1 MPRSPHAVFAHQ
13 QRVWITGCFLQTEIF
28 PCLTSCKWPVPSC
41 AQRADSKR
49 CMCLGKRQNFCFLS
63 THLQQEMN
71 TVVESISTYLILGPR
86 SVLSSLRWT
95 EDELTSAEIKGNC
108 HTQRPLCKSHFC
120 AQGQVSWAKAAVCSC
135 AAPHS
140 PQHNPSSLSISY
152 LSQQQPDVSFKIYYT
167 GSFPKDAD
175 YCSGRTCGAGST
187 QAGSTAPL
195 PHQVMTFVETSW
207 RS

>member
-1 MPRSPHAVFAHQ
+1 
-13 QRVWITGCFLQTEIF
+13 
-28 PCLTSCKWPVPSC
+28 
-41 AQRADSKR
+41 
-49 CMCLGKRQNFCFLS
+49 
-63 THLQQEMN
+63 MN

-86 SVLSSLRWT
+86 SVLSSLRRT

-108 HTQRPLCKSHFC
+108 HPQRPLCKSHFC

-140 PQHNPSSLSISY
+140 PQHNPSLLSISY

-187 QAGSTAPL
+187 QAGSAAPL
-195 PHQVMTFVETSW
+195 PSSGRDIRGDKLEVLKTLPQIWAHCLWDCVSSLWTTSCSRDVLGKGPHILSQWDLTSW
-207 RS
+207 QGYTSHSFETTA